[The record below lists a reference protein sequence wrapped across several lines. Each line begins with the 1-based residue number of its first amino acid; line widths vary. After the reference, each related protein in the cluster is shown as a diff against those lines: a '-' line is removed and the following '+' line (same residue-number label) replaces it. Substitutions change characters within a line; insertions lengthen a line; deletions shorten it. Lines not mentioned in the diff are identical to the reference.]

1 MGNNY
6 TFCNCKN
13 DEHVTEGNFKNDIEN
28 NNKVNSQIPSSS
40 SRHDPPFAVVK
51 AKVPLNLNLIKQTA
65 AVNKIIKVY
74 RFHKMKQHLSNV
86 NNNISKKNNNHN
98 HKNSNIGSDN
108 VVYDSSTE
116 NSSKLRQMRSI
127 SMSNVTTS
135 YIGDKINGMKEGFGM
150 QTWGGGAKY
159 IGYYKANKAEGIGKF
174 IASSDRYEGEFH
186 MDGAYGF
193 GFYHHSNGALYEGE
207 WVDDAQDNLGIET
220 WKDGSKYQGE
230 YSRGKKNG
238 IGVYTWPDGSKYEGE
253 WMENTLNGYGIYYFT
268 NNRVYL
274 GEWKSNMKDGFGEF
288 VWADKK
294 YIGYYAND
302 KKEGF
307 GIYYWE
313 KMNKAFMGFWK
324 QGKQEGFGKYMTKT
338 KMKFGIWAEDNRI
351 KWLENEETALKLLD
365 DEGLKN
371 YKGIFSFTLDDIS
384 NYFMNHD
391 VYNTLQKEND

>member
-1 MGNNY
+1 
-6 TFCNCKN
+6 
-13 DEHVTEGNFKNDIEN
+13 
-28 NNKVNSQIPSSS
+28 
-40 SRHDPPFAVVK
+40 
-51 AKVPLNLNLIKQTA
+51 
-65 AVNKIIKVY
+65 
-74 RFHKMKQHLSNV
+74 
-86 NNNISKKNNNHN
+86 
-98 HKNSNIGSDN
+98 
-108 VVYDSSTE
+108 
-116 NSSKLRQMRSI
+116 
-127 SMSNVTTS
+127 
-135 YIGDKINGMKEGFGM
+135 
-150 QTWGGGAKY
+150 
-159 IGYYKANKAEGIGKF
+159 
-174 IASSDRYEGEFH
+174 
-186 MDGAYGF
+186 
-193 GFYHHSNGALYEGE
+193 
-207 WVDDAQDNLGIET
+207 
-220 WKDGSKYQGE
+220 
-230 YSRGKKNG
+230 
-238 IGVYTWPDGSKYEGE
+238 
-253 WMENTLNGYGIYYFT
+253 MENTLNGYGIYYFT

-391 VYNTLQKEND
+391 VSLSNTMATTDKIHSILEAYNNRSNMDMDFE